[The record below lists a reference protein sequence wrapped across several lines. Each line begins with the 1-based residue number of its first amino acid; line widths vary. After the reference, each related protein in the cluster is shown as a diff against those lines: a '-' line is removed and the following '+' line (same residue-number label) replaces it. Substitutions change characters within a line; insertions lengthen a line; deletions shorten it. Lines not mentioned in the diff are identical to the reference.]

1 MRMKP
6 LSSIQP
12 KFSTKPLL
20 SIKQLSV
27 GYPLARVRGH
37 RTFKTVLS
45 GVDLELVRG
54 ELVSLLGPNGAGK
67 STLLRTLSRL
77 QPPISGQV
85 LLEGEDT
92 LAMDGEVWARK
103 VAIVLTERVAAENL
117 SVTDLVSLGR
127 HPYTG
132 WSGRLQATDLAAIE
146 SSLQSAGAW
155 DLRDREFDELSD
167 GEKQRVML
175 ARALAQD
182 PQLLILDEPTAFL
195 DLPRRVELMRT
206 LRKLA
211 REQQRAILISTHDLD
226 LAMRASDRLWLL
238 PPGGPVRSGL
248 PEDLVLQGYIGE
260 VFNQGDVIFET
271 ATGHFKIHEHPSRW
285 VRLVG
290 EPDLRLWTTRAL
302 EREGIAVGLN
312 STAISTESPKR
323 ELGEIRVTFDASE
336 GKARWEFSKTSDLEL
351 KSSGLESQTHIFTS
365 LGELLQFL
373 RI

>member
-1 MRMKP
+1 MKTP
-6 LSSIQP
+6 PSIQS
-12 KFSTKPLL
+12 KFSTPPLL
-20 SIKQLSV
+20 SIQQLSV

-37 RTFKTVLS
+37 RTFKTVL
-45 GVDLELVRG
+45 GGIDLELVRG

-77 QPPISGQV
+77 QDPISGQV
-85 LLEGEDT
+85 LLEGKDT
-92 LAMDGEVWARK
+92 FAMDGEDWARK

-132 WSGRLQATDLAAIE
+132 WAGRLQATDHAAIE
-146 SSLQSAGAW
+146 SSLKSAGAW
-155 DLRDREFDELSD
+155 ELRDREFNELSD

-195 DLPRRVELMRT
+195 DLPRRVELMRN

-248 PEDLVLQGYIGE
+248 PEDLALQGYIGE
-260 VFNQGDVIFET
+260 VFNQGDVVFET

-285 VRLVG
+285 VRLLG
-290 EPDLRLWTTRAL
+290 DRQLQLWTARAL

-312 STAISTESPKR
+312 PNVIATESR
-323 ELGEIRVTFDASE
+323 MSELGEIRVTFAASN
-336 GKARWEFSKTSDLEL
+336 GMARWEFSKTSDQESHFSGL
-351 KSSGLESQTHIFTS
+351 KSQVHIFTS
-365 LGELLQFL
+365 LCELLQFL